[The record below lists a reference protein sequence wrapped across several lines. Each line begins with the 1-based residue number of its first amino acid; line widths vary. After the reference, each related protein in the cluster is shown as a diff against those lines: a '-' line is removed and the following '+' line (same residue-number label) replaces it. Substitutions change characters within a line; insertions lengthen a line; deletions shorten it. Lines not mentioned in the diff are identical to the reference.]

1 MTDAES
7 VSKDKNATF
16 EAATKTLQEKK
27 DALAAIDFNI
37 DEAKKDL
44 AEKTDAGEISL
55 KKYEKT
61 KADYEKFATEFKQV
75 LDAEK
80 NYNDAMS
87 AEDEAEK
94 AKDQASEDA
103 KAAEETVEKG
113 FKLLRS
119 ALDKK
124 DRASKLSLKDA
135 METAIED
142 EDFVYLN
149 ASVVNIKATAEK
161 LVEAKKIAA
170 EKVDLYNAAMEVYT
184 AAKAEREKTSI
195 ELAYAQATYDKFVAQ
210 KEAEAKKEAEK
221 KAAANEQVV
230 KTATTVTGK
239 DEKSDTVKTGDPAQA
254 GMLATTMLG
263 GFAGI
268 AASLK
273 MKFRKKED

>member
-1 MTDAES
+1 
-7 VSKDKNATF
+7 
-16 EAATKTLQEKK
+16 
-27 DALAAIDFNI
+27 
-37 DEAKKDL
+37 
-44 AEKTDAGEISL
+44 
-55 KKYEKT
+55 
-61 KADYEKFATEFKQV
+61 
-75 LDAEK
+75 
-80 NYNDAMS
+80 
-87 AEDEAEK
+87 
-94 AKDQASEDA
+94 
-103 KAAEETVEKG
+103 
-113 FKLLRS
+113 
-119 ALDKK
+119 
-124 DRASKLSLKDA
+124 

-149 ASVVNIKATAEK
+149 ASVVNIKDTAEK

-170 EKVDLYNAAMEVYT
+170 EKVDLYNTAMEVYT
-184 AAKAEREKTSI
+184 TAKTEREKTSI

-230 KTATTVTGK
+230 KTATATTGK

-273 MKFRKKED
+273 MKFRKKEN